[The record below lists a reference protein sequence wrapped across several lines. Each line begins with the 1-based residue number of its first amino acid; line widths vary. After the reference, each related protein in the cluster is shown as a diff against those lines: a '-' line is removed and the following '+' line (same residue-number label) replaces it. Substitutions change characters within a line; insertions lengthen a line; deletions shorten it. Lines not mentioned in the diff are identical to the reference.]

1 MKALT
6 QQINFIMEIDK
17 LKAVYRQTTV
27 KEDNNRQE
35 NSAEHSWHIALA
47 AIILQEYAGKTIDIS
62 RVIQMLLIHDVI
74 EIDAGDLFAFEDQ
87 KNQEEQEIKEKKAA
101 ERLFSLLPQNQA
113 KEFKDLWFEFED
125 CISNDACFAKAI
137 DRILP
142 LFINM
147 RNEGGSWVKHSISKS
162 QVLKRNLYLKEA
174 SPKLWDYVQEEVQ
187 EAVKNSWLEDK

>member
-174 SPKLWDYVQEEVQ
+174 SPKLWD
-187 EAVKNSWLEDK
+187 

>member
-1 MKALT
+1 MLVMVIIHFLK
-6 QQINFIMEIDK
+6 EIIY
-17 LKAVYRQTTV
+17 L
-27 KEDNNRQE
+27 NRLGA
-35 NSAEHSWHIALA
+35 SKRCW
-47 AIILQEYAGKTIDIS
+47 
-62 RVIQMLLIHDVI
+62 
-74 EIDAGDLFAFEDQ
+74 Q

>member
-1 MKALT
+1 MKALN

-47 AIILQEYAGKTIDIS
+47 AIILQEYAGKKISIS

-87 KNQEEQEIKEKKAA
+87 KNQDEQEIPEYV
-101 ERLFSLLPQNQA
+101 
-113 KEFKDLWFEFED
+113 
-125 CISNDACFAKAI
+125 
-137 DRILP
+137 LP
-142 LFINM
+142 LQ
-147 RNEGGSWVKHSISKS
+147 GV
-162 QVLKRNLYLKEA
+162 
-174 SPKLWDYVQEEVQ
+174 
-187 EAVKNSWLEDK
+187 